1 MRYTHNAVS
10 KHIFAILP
18 VRERERK
25 KDGEIK
31 YKMIER
37 EKEGERDQNI

>member
-1 MRYTHNAVS
+1 MRYTPNAVS
-10 KHIFAILP
+10 KPIFEILP

-25 KDGEIK
+25 KYGEIK

-37 EKEGERDQNI
+37 EKEGERERSK

>member
-25 KDGEIK
+25 EDGEIK
-31 YKMIER
+31 YYMIER
-37 EKEGERDQNI
+37 EKEVEGNQNR